1 MEIDGGRL
9 ACPNEE
15 GKIGH
20 NAKGRSKFR
29 LLSVAQHQGK
39 LVIFGRRKKTDI
51 NRVPESF

>member
-9 ACPNEE
+9 ACPDEE

-39 LVIFGRRKKTDI
+39 FVIFGRCKKTDI
-51 NRVPESF
+51 N

>member
-9 ACPNEE
+9 ACPDEE

-29 LLSVAQHQGK
+29 LLSMAQHQRK
-39 LVIFGRRKKTDI
+39 LVMFGRCKETDI

>member
-9 ACPNEE
+9 ACPDEE

-20 NAKGRSKFR
+20 NAKGRSKLR
-29 LLSVAQHQGK
+29 LLSMAQHQRE
-39 LVIFGRRKKTDI
+39 LVMFGRCKETDI